1 MPMRWPFARALRPT
15 VDRNDWIDDA
25 AWQALLSA
33 EAFLTGLDAD
43 QRTRLRALCG
53 AFLATKAI
61 NGAAGLVVDAAMI
74 GRIVVQACLPV
85 LELGI
90 EAYPRFDEII
100 VYPGDFIIDRES
112 IDEDGVVHRWRE
124 FASGE
129 SWDDGPM
136 VLAWEAADVAPK
148 RLSSFAFNVVIHE
161 FAHKL
166 DAGNHAI
173 DGVPAFSRR
182 LHPGLDAARWR
193 DVLERSLD
201 DFVARVE
208 AVERSIP
215 RHVDPDSMRA
225 DRYYASLP
233 LDAYA
238 ATDEAEF
245 FSVSSEAFFVA
256 PGRLKD
262 AYPQW
267 YALLAAFYRQD
278 PTQR

>member
-1 MPMRWPFARALRPT
+1 MRWPFSRSSRRP
-15 VDRNDWIDDA
+15 VDRSDWIEDA
-25 AWQALLSA
+25 GWQALIA
-33 EAFLTGLDAD
+33 EEPFLTRLDAD

-61 NGAAGLVVDAAMI
+61 NGAAGLVVDVAMI
-74 GRIVVQACLPV
+74 GRIVVQACLPI

-90 EAYPRFDEII
+90 DAYPRFDEII

-112 IDEDGVVHRWRE
+112 VDENGVVHRWRE

-136 VLAWEAADVAPK
+136 VLAWNAADVSPRSRK
-148 RLSSFAFNVVIHE
+148 PTPFAFNVVIHE

-182 LHPGLDAARWR
+182 LHPGLDADRWR
-193 DVLERSLD
+193 DVLDSSLD
-201 DFVARVE
+201 DFVARVDAAE
-208 AVERSIP
+208 ASIP

-245 FSVSSEAFFVA
+245 FSVSSEAFFVS
-256 PGRLKD
+256 PGRLND

-278 PTQR
+278 PLRR

>member
-1 MPMRWPFARALRPT
+1 MRWPFARSPRAS
-15 VDRNDWIDDA
+15 VDRSDWIDEVR
-25 AWQALLSA
+25 WHALLSD
-33 EAFLTGLDAD
+33 EAFLTRLDAD

-61 NGAAGLVVDAAMI
+61 NGAADLVVDDAMVA
-74 GRIVVQACLPV
+74 RIVVQACLPI
-85 LELGI
+85 LELGLD
-90 EAYPRFDEII
+90 AYPRFDEII
-100 VYPGDFIIDRES
+100 VYPGEFIIDRES
-112 IDEDGVVHRWRE
+112 TDEDGVVHRWRE

-136 VLAWEAADVAPK
+136 VLAWDAADVAPK
-148 RLSSFAFNVVIHE
+148 SRMPSFAFNVVIHE

-182 LHPGLDAARWR
+182 LHPGLDVAGWR

-201 DFVARVE
+201 DFIARVE
-208 AVERSIP
+208 AVERAIP
-215 RHVDPDSMRA
+215 RNVDPDSIRA

-238 ATDEAEF
+238 ATDVAEF
-245 FSVSSEAFFVA
+245 FSVSSESFFVA
-256 PGRLKD
+256 PDRLQR

-278 PTQR
+278 PMRR